1 MLRWPRWPIVSL
13 NCIGH
18 LASMPERLRL
28 AAEFGGFGVP
38 TAPLLAG
45 WLVSIIPIRFI
56 PTFLSHNKV
65 HVRGGEG
72 E

>member
-1 MLRWPRWPIVSL
+1 
-13 NCIGH
+13 
-18 LASMPERLRL
+18 MPERLRL